1 MGNWERTRLSL
12 KYTILQFSKK
22 CKFILFYSLV
32 WTDSV
37 IPQRHFQKDEFDPIK
52 NPLFN
57 KWTEMGTIENGRRNS
72 FPFEEVPSV
81 STRDI
86 IVLNRTNR
94 NNFFVVLSLTD
105 ARFGN
110 SPQNTP
116 NFLARGTWNDVLRN
130 TGKFF

>member
-1 MGNWERTRLSL
+1 
-12 KYTILQFSKK
+12 
-22 CKFILFYSLV
+22 
-32 WTDSV
+32 
-37 IPQRHFQKDEFDPIK
+37 
-52 NPLFN
+52 
-57 KWTEMGTIENGRRNS
+57 MGTIENGRRNS

-86 IVLNRTNR
+86 IVLNSTNR

-116 NFLARGTWNDVLRN
+116 NFLASGTWNDHILSN
-130 TGKFF
+130 TSILYILIVQSFSKHIRTSYYYF